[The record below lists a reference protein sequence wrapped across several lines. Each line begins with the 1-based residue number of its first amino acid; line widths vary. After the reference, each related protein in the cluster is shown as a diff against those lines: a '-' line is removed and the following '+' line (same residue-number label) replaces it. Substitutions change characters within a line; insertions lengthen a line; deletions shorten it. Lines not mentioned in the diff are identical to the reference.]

1 MTFTGHVTDEAL
13 SALYSSADIVC
24 APSRYESHGIVLL
37 EAMMFGAAIVTCA
50 AGGIAEVVH
59 DEQTALVV
67 APDDVEALTAA
78 LRRAVEDPA
87 LRSRL
92 GTAAR
97 NTYERRFEPDEVAH
111 EMAAFFARVR
121 SYGVMPAPAALAPA
135 SARFGAAA
143 DRSDRGRPRPGRT
156 RRRKRPLADS
166 SDSANRI
173 DSRSSA
179 DRSRGG
185 WAVPGRDSS
194 ARAHDRPEIPASA
207 ARIHPGDSR
216 TVWWSGYPSP
226 AGGALSG
233 GFWTDSRPARPS
245 AALRGPRASAPSAAL
260 RGQPIH
266 RDKSPLEETLPVKW

>member
-1 MTFTGHVTDEAL
+1 MTFTGHITDEAL
-13 SALYSSADIVC
+13 SALYRSADIVC

-67 APDDVEALTAA
+67 VPDDVEALTAA

-121 SYGVMPAPAALAPA
+121 SSGVMRPRLPWRRPRHGLERRLADLIEDGLGLDGPAAQTA
-135 SARFGAAA
+135 ARRLLGV
-143 DRSDRGRPRPGRT
+143 REPRRLTVIGGPIT
-156 RRRKRPLADS
+156 RRL
-166 SDSANRI
+166 
-173 DSRSSA
+173 
-179 DRSRGG
+179 
-185 WAVPGRDSS
+185 
-194 ARAHDRPEIPASA
+194 
-207 ARIHPGDSR
+207 
-216 TVWWSGYPSP
+216 
-226 AGGALSG
+226 GGARTKLLGSS
-233 GFWTDSRPARPS
+233 SRPS
-245 AALRGPRASAPSAAL
+245 
-260 RGQPIH
+260 
-266 RDKSPLEETLPVKW
+266 